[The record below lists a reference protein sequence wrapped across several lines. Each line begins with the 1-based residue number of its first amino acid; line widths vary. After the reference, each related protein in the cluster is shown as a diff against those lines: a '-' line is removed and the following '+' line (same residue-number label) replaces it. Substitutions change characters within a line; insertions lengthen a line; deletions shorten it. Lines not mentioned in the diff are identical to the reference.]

1 MQHAIPRDRS
11 PHLRRV
17 SLFVKSPTGV
27 AAVPGDPAT
36 LRAIAGLMAGIL
48 SQRRSAAVAHWTE
61 NELKEV
67 DHLLAVHVFGYEF
80 NEQERPDEDGDRWT
94 WRMPGLSSDST
105 SPVRPWTR
113 DMAAA
118 AAMSRW
124 YCPALRMDVRV
135 GGRRHGQVRSA
146 RFARSAP
153 FGLAGAP
160 VPLPEAW
167 PVAVRD
173 YPTATLVFAFLEAV
187 CQEKEAAQR
196 LSAA

>member
-1 MQHAIPRDRS
+1 MRTRQIFGA
-11 PHLRRV
+11 
-17 SLFVKSPTGV
+17 SPTGV

-36 LRAIAGLMAGIL
+36 LRAIGDLMAGIL
-48 SQRRSAAVAHWTE
+48 SQRRSRAVAHWTE

-67 DHLLAVHVFGYEF
+67 DHLLAIHVLGYEF
-80 NEQERPDEDGDRWT
+80 NERERPDEDGDRWT
-94 WRMPGLSSDST
+94 WRIPGLSSDST

-113 DMAAA
+113 DMAEAA
-118 AAMSRW
+118 HMARRF
-124 YCPALRMDVRV
+124 CPGLRMDVRV
-135 GGRRHGQVRSA
+135 GGRKHGQVRSA

-153 FGLAGAP
+153 FGLAGAA
-160 VPLPEAW
+160 VPLPENW
-167 PVAVRD
+167 PAAVRD